1 MNRFSSVRFLYATQW
16 SLLVK
21 QMTYLVTICHCE
33 PVMCG
38 GERESYNVAVR
49 VELERV
55 LEANG
60 VIVHRQNGSEHLP
73 LLGNNVICQNTIV

>member
-1 MNRFSSVRFLYATQW
+1 MLHNVHTMVSVGG
-16 SLLVK
+16 
-21 QMTYLVTICHCE
+21 INCHCE
-33 PVMCG
+33 PEMCV